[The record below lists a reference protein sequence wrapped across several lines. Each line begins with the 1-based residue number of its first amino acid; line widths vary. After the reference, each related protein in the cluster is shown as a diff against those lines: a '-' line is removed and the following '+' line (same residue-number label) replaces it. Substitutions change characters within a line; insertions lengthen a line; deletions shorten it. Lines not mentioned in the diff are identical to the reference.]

1 MSYQEKL
8 ACVLETAALVSP
20 EDLDQLYNMA
30 VSMPHAE
37 STEKIQK
44 DRAAVCG
51 YVPYLDEND
60 TELLT
65 MSARMCSH
73 RE

>member
-1 MSYQEKL
+1 MSYREKL
-8 ACVLETAALVSP
+8 SYVLKAAALVSP
-20 EDLDQLYNMA
+20 EDLEQLYNLA
-30 VSMPHAE
+30 SSMDNIEPA
-37 STEKIQK
+37 EKIQK
-44 DRAAVCG
+44 DRAALCS